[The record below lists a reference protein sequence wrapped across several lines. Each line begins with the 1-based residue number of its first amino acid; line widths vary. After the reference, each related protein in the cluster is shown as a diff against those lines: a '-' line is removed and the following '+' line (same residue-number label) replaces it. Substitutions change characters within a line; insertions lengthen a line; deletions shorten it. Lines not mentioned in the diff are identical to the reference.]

1 MKKTQDTFISSFMSI
16 KAVSNYDNKISFL
29 KDVLENDDIQLDS
42 MFVASIVF
50 DIIRVSY
57 FIIK

>member
-1 MKKTQDTFISSFMSI
+1 MKKTQDTCISSFIIIFISI
-16 KAVSNYDNKISFL
+16 KAVSNYDNKLSFL

-50 DIIRVSY
+50 DIIRVS
-57 FIIK
+57 

>member
-1 MKKTQDTFISSFMSI
+1 MKKTQDTCISSFIIIFISI
-16 KAVSNYDNKISFL
+16 KTVSNYDNKLSFL

-50 DIIRVSY
+50 DIIRVS
-57 FIIK
+57 

>member
-1 MKKTQDTFISSFMSI
+1 MKKTQDTCISSFIIIFISI
-16 KAVSNYDNKISFL
+16 KTVSNYDNKFSFL

-50 DIIRVSY
+50 DIIRVS
-57 FIIK
+57 